1 MDKYDYQAFD
11 VHRAGLQEDLRRGTS
26 NELSAARADAMNQ
39 MIKLILDHKKEI
51 TKVPQAST
59 IRGAQ
64 EWAAKRPGF
73 RATLEDIGGDSEKE
87 VVVFDKAGRPF
98 MVNGYK
104 LKASDYGVRKAYWS
118 ANPTAEDRAGNPM
131 REWAQDYVWKS
142 EEDPH
147 NMWNSSV
154 TKNEKAYNELKE
166 WGYRMPT
173 KPKKEM
179 SPYSIFSKLIA
190 PIVKTV
196 ITSQEMIA
204 KINAKPPVMGLSAA
218 GPANCEFIR
227 KLISPISFYRYLYMR
242 LVEQKFFFALLAT
255 ESTKHFA
262 SSYSMYKKYVKDNKQ
277 TFRKWFMDHVLDGGR
292 KEKFK
297 DAWVSAQV
305 VLDNLVKNDIDWD
318 GRDIQDGI
326 VHLIGIAN
334 LKISITSDNTKT
346 VAHLICDNATAAEFL
361 ATLADKKNPNYKIC
375 KKIMEK
381 IKKISQQS
389 IDAYF
394 KRDDVKKAIFENEK
408 AYSSFIQGAKVGV
421 PNATDAQSA
430 NAQQRVATAPAS
442 PPVVK
447 QVKEMRVLSDDEP
460 DDEDGVPS
468 AYQEEIDRAKIDR
481 WYREAQEQGIDP
493 NEYIKAMTGQ

>member
-64 EWAAKRPGF
+64 EWAAKHPGF

-104 LKASDYGVRKAYWS
+104 LKASDYGVRKAYWT
-118 ANPTAEDRAGNPM
+118 ANPTVEDRAGNPM
-131 REWAQDYVWKS
+131 KEWAQDYVWKS
-142 EEDPH
+142 EEDPD

-154 TKNEKAYNELKE
+154 TKNEANYNSLKE

-190 PIVKTV
+190 PIVKAV
-196 ITSQEMIA
+196 ITSQQMIE
-204 KINAKPPVMGLSAA
+204 KINAKPPVTGVSNA

-242 LVEQKFFFALLAT
+242 LVEQKFFFSLAAT
-255 ESTKHFA
+255 ETTKHYA
-262 SSYSMYKKYVKDNKQ
+262 SSYSMYKKYVKENKQ
-277 TFRKWFMDHVLDGGR
+277 TFRKWFIDHVLDGSR

-297 DAWVSAQV
+297 DAWVERERELIRCPAE
-305 VLDNLVKNDIDWD
+305 
-318 GRDIQDGI
+318 GRALASLRG
-326 VHLIGIAN
+326 
-334 LKISITSDNTKT
+334 SRRTKGT
-346 VAHLICDNATAAEFL
+346 GRRGWVA
-361 ATLADKKNPNYKIC
+361 
-375 KKIMEK
+375 
-381 IKKISQQS
+381 
-389 IDAYF
+389 
-394 KRDDVKKAIFENEK
+394 R
-408 AYSSFIQGAKVGV
+408 
-421 PNATDAQSA
+421 
-430 NAQQRVATAPAS
+430 
-442 PPVVK
+442 
-447 QVKEMRVLSDDEP
+447 
-460 DDEDGVPS
+460 
-468 AYQEEIDRAKIDR
+468 
-481 WYREAQEQGIDP
+481 
-493 NEYIKAMTGQ
+493 